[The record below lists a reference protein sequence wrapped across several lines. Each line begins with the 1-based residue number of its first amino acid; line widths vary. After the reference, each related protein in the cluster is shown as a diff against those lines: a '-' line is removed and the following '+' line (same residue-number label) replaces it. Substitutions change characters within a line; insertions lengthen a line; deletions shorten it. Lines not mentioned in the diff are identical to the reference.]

1 MNQQQLAVWVAANP
15 QTAAMLLGMA
25 QVTQKG
31 LSATTPLAISPHGP
45 GGLLS
50 TPGLEPGIMNAMVMP
65 LSGLEAR
72 LPVRLSNTMNPI
84 YGILTGQT
92 ASTGSEPTAACATP
106 TQVGNL
112 KLCQQTY
119 SFGRITKQSNVI
131 RIDNAGQVIN
141 RSDFLDHRLIGD
153 PFANLP
159 MPQQVST
166 ADVLKNVAKKALFE
180 LMVGLHRDYKK
191 KIYTANPANT
201 TGSEGY
207 IEWRGLDMLINTGY
221 RDAITGA
228 VCPAADSRVVS
239 FGNALVTA
247 DTAVTV
253 NLITEL
259 YADRKRL
266 ADRLGLDVKLALA
279 MSYGLFRALTA
290 IWPCA
295 YLTYRCAPVNGNAGN
310 QVTYNGE
317 EAIRLRDDMRKRSYL
332 LIDGEEVEV
341 IIDDAI
347 AETIPSNGVFQGDIY
362 FVPLTVNGEAATF
375 IDYFNFN
382 GPEGASS
389 IIQALGATT
398 EYRISPDG
406 RFLFHYLP
414 AQYWCKQ
421 VAVVAWKRPI
431 LRAPFLAARLTNMR
445 YNLTFHE
452 RGWDP
457 SDPYYFVNGGTQ
469 NLNGYT
475 PSYLYPPTTGG

>member
-1 MNQQQLAVWVAANP
+1 MNEQQLAAWCAANP
-15 QTAAMLLGMA
+15 QMAAALLGIA
-25 QVTQKG
+25 QKG

-72 LPVRLSNTMNPI
+72 LEVRTSNAMNPI

-119 SFGRITKQSNVI
+119 AFGRITKQSNVI
-131 RIDNAGQVIN
+131 RIDNAGQTIN
-141 RSDFLDHRLIGD
+141 RSEFLDHRIIGN
-153 PFANLP
+153 PFADMP
-159 MPQQVST
+159 MPQAVST

-180 LMVGLHRDYKK
+180 LMIGLHRDYKK

-201 TGSEGY
+201 SGSEGY

-228 VCPAADSRVVS
+228 LCPAADSRVVS

-266 ADRLGLDVKLALA
+266 ADRLGLDVKWAIA
-279 MSYGLFRALTA
+279 MSYGLFRALTQ

-295 YLTYRCAPVNGNAGN
+295 YLTYRCAPINGAAGN
-310 QVTYNGE
+310 QVTYDGA
-317 EAIRLRDDMRKRSYL
+317 EAIRLRDDMRKTGSEYL
-332 LIDGEEVEV
+332 LIDGEKVEV
-341 IIDDAI
+341 VVDDAI
-347 AETIPSNGVFQGDIY
+347 AETIPSNGVFQGDMY
-362 FVPLTVNGEAATF
+362 FVPLTVNGEPATF

-382 GPEGASS
+382 GPEGAAS
-389 IIQALGATT
+389 IISILGAQN
-398 EYRISPDG
+398 EYKISPDG

-421 VAVVAWKRPI
+421 VAVVAWKRLI
-431 LRAPFLAARLTNMR
+431 LRAPFLAARLTGMR

-452 RGWDP
+452 RDYDP
-457 SDPYYFVNGGTQ
+457 AGPYYHLDGGNT